1 MANTER
7 IEQLLTQARRRSTQ
21 ISTRLTTAKTDG
33 QIRSTLGE
41 ATYFQRE
48 LQEQRRELAAELSE
62 VRARLAAG
70 RPPRQHR
77 TTWARVEADL
87 LADGAQCGRGLA
99 ALDTLIQEQERLT
112 RRTQPAPALPSLAI
126 EPTRPTTRRE
136 AATRTTSSP
145 MLHRL
150 RRMVIWVAGGLGV
163 VLVMC
168 GAMASLLGSP
178 DKAAPTPTGAQ
189 RGLSATEAADLWTPA
204 PEIIEVT
211 RIVEVTRVVEQTVV
225 PTIERPIVSS
235 GVLAAPE
242 VTASQPTDT
251 PEPMDTAAP
260 TDTPRPT
267 NTPTATPVPS
277 PSAAKDANL
286 RGGPGTDYPIVGGVK
301 AGAPL
306 NIVERTSKGDWYRL
320 ASSAWIASFLVQNPP
335 SNPPIAKNIPA
346 PPPKPTA
353 TVTPIPYRAV
363 PIPTLAPAPSYSGC
377 CKICRN
383 SKACGDSC
391 ISWGKT
397 CHKGPG
403 CACQG

>member
-7 IEQLLTQARRRSTQ
+7 IEQLLAQARRRSTQ
-21 ISTRLTTAKTDG
+21 IRTRMTTAKTDG

-48 LQEQRRELAAELSE
+48 LQEQRRELVAELSE

-87 LADGAQCGRGLA
+87 LADEAQCGRGLA

-126 EPTRPTTRRE
+126 EPIQPTTRRVS
-136 AATRTTSSP
+136 AAKGTSRP
-145 MLHRL
+145 VMHRL
-150 RRMVIWVAGGLGV
+150 RRMVMWVGAGLGV
-163 VLVMC
+163 VLILC
-168 GAMASLLGSP
+168 GVLGGLLGSQDGP
-178 DKAAPTPTGAQ
+178 EPTATAAQ
-189 RGLSATEAADLWTPA
+189 RAFPATEAADLWTPA
-204 PEIIEVT
+204 PRVIEVT
-211 RIVEVTRVVEQTVV
+211 RIIEVTRVVEQPAV
-225 PTIERPIVSS
+225 PVMESAAASS
-235 GVLAAPE
+235 GILASPDA
-242 VTASQPTDT
+242 TASQPTVT
-251 PEPMDTAAP
+251 PEPTNTAAP

-267 NTPTATPVPS
+267 NTHTATPLPS

-320 ASSAWIASFLVQNPP
+320 ASSAWIASFLVKNPP
-335 SNPPIAKNIPA
+335 SSPPIAKNIPA

-353 TVTPIPYRAV
+353 TPVPQRLA

-383 SKACGDSC
+383 SQACGDSC